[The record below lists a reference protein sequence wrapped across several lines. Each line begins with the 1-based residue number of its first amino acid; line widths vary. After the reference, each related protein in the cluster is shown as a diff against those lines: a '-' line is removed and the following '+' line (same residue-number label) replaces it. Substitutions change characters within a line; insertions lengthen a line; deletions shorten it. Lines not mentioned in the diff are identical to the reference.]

1 MMTHNIHREVN
12 HVAIIMDGNGRWAE
26 TRGLERLDG
35 HMRGARM
42 VKKIVRASKTLGV
55 KYLTL
60 YAFSTEN
67 WKRSE
72 KEVSGLM
79 SIFHRYILAESA
91 DMLAEGVR
99 LRFIGCKKRLDPKLV
114 KLMNWVEEQTV
125 DNATVNLTIALNY
138 GGRDELVRANQKM
151 ALAVQ
156 AGTLLPEDITED
168 TISSYL
174 DTAGLPDPDLVIR
187 TSGEFRTSNFLPWQ
201 ASYAEYTFLEQS
213 WPDFS
218 VALYEKSINEFR
230 HRERRFGSVIGK

>member
-1 MMTHNIHREVN
+1 MIQAIQREIN

-26 TRGLERLDG
+26 ARGLERLDG

-42 VKKIVRASKTLGV
+42 VKQIVRASKTLGV
-55 KYLTL
+55 KHLTL

-79 SIFHRYILAESA
+79 SIFRRYILAESA
-91 DMLAEGVR
+91 DMVAEGVR
-99 LRFIGCKKRLDPKLV
+99 LRFIGCRKRLDKKLV

-125 DNATVNLTIALNY
+125 DNTAVNLTIALNY
-138 GGRDELVRANQKM
+138 GGRDELVRASQKM

-156 AGTLLPEDITED
+156 SGDLCPDDITEQ
-168 TISSYL
+168 TIERYL

-187 TSGEFRTSNFLPWQ
+187 TSGEYRTSNFLPWQ
-201 ASYAEYTFLEQS
+201 ASYAEYCFLEQS
-213 WPDFS
+213 WPDFT
-218 VALYEKSINEFR
+218 VALYEQAISDFR
-230 HRERRFGSVIGK
+230 RRERRFGSAIGK

>member
-1 MMTHNIHREVN
+1 MTQAIQREIN

-26 TRGLERLDG
+26 ARGLERLDG

-55 KYLTL
+55 NHLTL

-79 SIFHRYILAESA
+79 SIFRRYILAESA
-91 DMLAEGVR
+91 DMVAEGVR
-99 LRFIGCKKRLDPKLV
+99 LRFIGCRKRLDKKLV

-125 DNATVNLTIALNY
+125 DNATVNFTIALNY
-138 GGRDELVRANQKM
+138 GGRDELVRASQKM

-156 AGTLLPEDITED
+156 SGDLCPEEIDAQTVEQ
-168 TISSYL
+168 YL

-187 TSGEFRTSNFLPWQ
+187 TSGEYRTSNFLPWQ
-201 ASYAEYTFLEQS
+201 ASYAEYCFIEQS
-213 WPDFS
+213 WPDFT
-218 VALYEKSINEFR
+218 VALYEQSISDFR
-230 HRERRFGSVIGK
+230 RRERRFGSVIGK